1 MKNTIAAPLSMSC
14 TTACSLNVATRWALG
29 GLILAVGV
37 LAILAA
43 TA

>member
-1 MKNTIAAPLSMSC
+1 MKNIIAAPC
-14 TTACSLNVATRWALG
+14 TTACSLNVATKWALG

-43 TA
+43 SA